1 MSRVP
6 LQDPETATGRTKE
19 VFDRV
24 ASYYGMVP
32 KLQQAMAPLPEIT
45 NAVWDLSTATMR
57 EGSLSEELKRV
68 IFVVTAG
75 AGECD
80 YCVAAHMLALFRH
93 GWTVDDCAEAVRGV
107 PSAHLTDAENVLVDF
122 ARIVA
127 DRPAAVTDETME
139 GLRER
144 GWSDD
149 QIVEAT
155 MTVALLK
162 YTSTLATTFDIPF
175 EALMLPLLEGPPFTD
190 R

>member
-24 ASYYGMVP
+24 TSYYGMVP

-45 NAVWDLSTATMR
+45 NTVWDLSTATMR
-57 EGSLSEELKRV
+57 EGSLTQELKRA
-68 IFVVTAG
+68 IFVVTAA

-80 YCVAAHMLALFRH
+80 YCVAAHMLALFRK
-93 GWTVDDCAEAVRGV
+93 GWTVDDCADAVRGEQ
-107 PSAHLTDAENVLVDF
+107 STHLTDAENALLEF
-122 ARIVA
+122 ARVVA
-127 DRPAAVTDETME
+127 DRPAAVTDEMVDD
-139 GLRER
+139 LRAR

-155 MTVALLK
+155 ITVALLK

-175 EALMLPLLEGPPFTD
+175 EPLMLPLLEGPPFTD
-190 R
+190 K

>member
-6 LQDPETATGRTKE
+6 LQDPDTATGRTRE

-24 ASYYGMVP
+24 SSYYGMVP

-45 NAVWDLSTATMR
+45 DAVWDLSTATMR

-68 IFVVTAG
+68 IFIVTAA

-93 GWTVDDCAEAVRGV
+93 GWSVDDCAEAVDGFAL
-107 PSAHLTDAENVLVDF
+107 PKLGDAENALIEF
-122 ARIVA
+122 ARVVA
-127 DRPAAVTDETME
+127 RRPAAVTDEMTD
-139 GLRER
+139 GLRAV
-144 GWSDD
+144 GWTDA

-175 EALMLPLLEGPPFTD
+175 EPLMEPLLDARPFA
-190 R
+190 RS